1 MVGARLSKLSC
12 STEEFTKVKP
22 DYQEALKKSGYDQE
36 IKYDVTSKKRRRRSR
51 KIIWFNPPYN
61 MNVKTNIGKA
71 FLFLVKKHFP
81 PKHKYRSL
89 FNKNTIKLSYSC
101 MENVEQIIKKHNAKI
116 LKSTKKVEPETRK
129 NCNCQKASSCPM
141 SGYCQNKCIVYR
153 AEVKTSDSKKIY
165 YGVCETTF
173 KKRYSK
179 HLKSFNH
186 AKYKSETS
194 LSKYIWKLKEQNK
207 QYQIAWSTHGRA
219 NPYQCGSRRCSLC
232 IAERLAIIKE
242 DPSKLIN
249 ERANIVS
256 LCPHRTKYLLKN
268 SQ

>member
-12 STEEFTKVKP
+12 NTEEFTKVKP
-22 DYQEALKKSGYDQE
+22 DYQEALKKSGHDQE

-141 SGYCQNKCIVYR
+141 SGNCQNKCIVY
-153 AEVKTSDSKKIY
+153 
-165 YGVCETTF
+165 
-173 KKRYSK
+173 
-179 HLKSFNH
+179 
-186 AKYKSETS
+186 
-194 LSKYIWKLKEQNK
+194 
-207 QYQIAWSTHGRA
+207 
-219 NPYQCGSRRCSLC
+219 
-232 IAERLAIIKE
+232 
-242 DPSKLIN
+242 
-249 ERANIVS
+249 
-256 LCPHRTKYLLKN
+256 
-268 SQ
+268 